1 MGVGVMVDK
10 ALSITLRFLA
20 LIFMTTAIY
29 CTATKKLDW
38 ACLLMIW
45 VVVLNIYADK

>member
-1 MGVGVMVDK
+1 MVDK
-10 ALSITLRFLA
+10 ALNITLRFLA
-20 LIFMTTAIY
+20 LILMVTAAY
-29 CTATKKLDW
+29 CTAKQELDW